1 MAEEAE
7 WEYRVI
13 SFGGILRSTKDEDME
28 AELNALGAEGWEVV
42 SGLARENTF
51 KITVL
56 AKRPLS
62 ANVRRK
68 RTAPPSPW

>member
-13 SFGGILRSTKDEDME
+13 SFGGVLHSPKDEDIE
-28 AELNALGAEGWEVV
+28 SELNALGAEGWEVV
-42 SGLARENTF
+42 GGVARENTY

-62 ANVRRK
+62 TSVRRK
-68 RTAPPSPW
+68 RTAPQSPW